1 MRLAYFPGCKISF
14 YLKSYGQAVE
24 AVMAALGVTLVKL
37 PFNCCGNPH
46 RGKNLTASVLSAM
59 KNLALAQHH
68 GLDILTPC
76 KCCFGQLKHGRYWYE
91 TQENLR
97 EKIDR
102 SLSEEGLGF
111 KNKNLIQDIK
121 TSRLQHRAVRIRHLL
136 DFLYDD
142 LGVQTLESRIS
153 DPLPP
158 HKIALQ
164 QGCHALR
171 PYSVTQFDNP
181 FTPTIFR
188 DLIKLTGLRPMAWSK
203 ETECCGS
210 PAFETHR
217 DLSLRMRHSKQASA
231 RKEGAKY
238 ISTACTHC
246 QIQYGQVP
254 GEQSRDVFAKKVIQA
269 VPFAVFLGAALG
281 IKGRAFESWKSAGE

>member
-14 YLKSYGQAVE
+14 FLKSYGQAVE
-24 AVMAALGVTLVKL
+24 GVMAALGVTLVKL
-37 PFNCCGNPH
+37 PFNCCGNPA

-59 KNLALAQHH
+59 KNLAMAEHH

-76 KCCFGQLKHGRYWYE
+76 KCCFGQPKHGRYWYE

-102 SLSEEGLGF
+102 SLSEEGFVF
-111 KNKNLIQDIK
+111 KGRDLIQDTK
-121 TSRLQHRAVRIRHLL
+121 TNRLQYRAVRIRHLL
-136 DFLYDD
+136 DFCYHD

-153 DPLPP
+153 EPLPG

-171 PYSVTQFDNP
+171 PFSVTQFDNP

-188 DLIKLTGLRPMAWSK
+188 DLIGLTGLRPMAWSK

-210 PAFETHR
+210 PASETNQ
-217 DLSLRMRHSKQASA
+217 DLSLRMRYSKQASA
-231 RKEGAKY
+231 RREGAEY

-246 QIQYGQVP
+246 QIQYGQIP
-254 GEQSRDVFAKKVIQA
+254 GESTQKDLNKKVIQA

-281 IKGRAFESWKSAGE
+281 IKGRVFESWKSAGD